1 MSMIMKGRKALAM
14 LGGILALL
22 TLSLMSEAP
31 PAHAAEG
38 GADYYLPGIYGNMG
52 LASLPGPGFYY
63 VNYTVYQNGDLDK
76 AVRFGREQVD
86 LEIDIVANAFVPIY
100 IFDYE
105 LFGAHPLVGAAMVYM
120 GISEDIGVDGS
131 RGTDVTNSKFDFGDA
146 TIVPFGLSWVN
157 EGWSVLFYE
166 SINVPIGQY
175 DVNDPVSMGYNYWA
189 FDTNLGASYD
199 LLWGFKANGNLGHLW
214 NTKNTDTNYKTG
226 MSLHLDYTLEYDIS
240 PRWQVGF
247 SGYYYRQVEGDSG
260 SGATLGSFKGRAGGI
275 GPSVQY
281 IPSHDPVSAINFEW
295 LHDYHATNRLKNDTF
310 ILMLAFGIG
319 K

>member
-1 MSMIMKGRKALAM
+1 MSMFMKCRKTLFM
-14 LGGILALL
+14 FGGIFALL
-22 TLSLMSEAP
+22 TLSAMSEAP
-31 PAHAAEG
+31 TAQAAEG
-38 GADYYLPGIYGNMG
+38 GADYYLPGIYGNTG

-76 AVRFGREQVD
+76 AVRFGREQID
-86 LEIDIVANAFVPIY
+86 LEMDIVANAFTPIY

-120 GISEDIGVDGS
+120 GISEDIGVDGT
-131 RGTDVTNSKFDFGDA
+131 RGIDVTNSKFDFGDP

-157 EGWSVLFYE
+157 KGLSVLFYE

-199 LLWGFKANGNLGHLW
+199 LPWGFKANGNLGHLW
-214 NTKNTDTNYKTG
+214 NTTNTKTNYKTG

-281 IPSHDPVSAINFEW
+281 IASHDPISAINFEW
-295 LHDYHATNRLKNDTF
+295 LHDYHAKNRLKNDTF